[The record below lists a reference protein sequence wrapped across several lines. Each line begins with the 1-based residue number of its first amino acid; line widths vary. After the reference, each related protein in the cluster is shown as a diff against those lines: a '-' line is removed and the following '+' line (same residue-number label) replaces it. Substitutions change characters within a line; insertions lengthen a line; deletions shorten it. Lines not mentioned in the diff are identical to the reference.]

1 MSVTFRPA
9 VRENVSLLI
18 GCIGPSG
25 GGKTFSAMRLAAGI
39 AGDKPFAV
47 IDTEAGRAKHYAD
60 QFRFDHADLRPPFR
74 PDTYADAIAAADAA
88 GYPVIVVDSC
98 SHEHAGTGGLL
109 DWQEEELTK
118 MAGDDW
124 EKRKACRMSSW
135 IKPKTGHKH
144 MIQRLLQVRAHLIL
158 CFRAEEKVEMVKGED
173 GKMRVVPKHTA
184 TSIEGWIPVCEKNL
198 PYELTA
204 SFLLLPS
211 APGVPRPI
219 KLQEQHRA
227 LFPLDRPITEE
238 SGKLIAAWARGGSP
252 VETSHHPVDS
262 LILKA
267 KAQAERGTEAYKA
280 FWGSISAADKAEIGP
295 EGHREFKRI
304 AAQIDAGEAGQ
315 APDVQ
320 PHAGA
325 SPSQPAGHNQAA
337 GPIVSFAVI
346 CEMMRQTQDR
356 DMLDAHADL
365 IAQLPADQQAEARA
379 VYAECLDQ
387 FQQ

>member
-1 MSVTFRPA
+1 MPT
-9 VRENVSLLI
+9 VSGRLCRKKSLVGLDGWVPI
-18 GCIGPSG
+18 AE
-25 GGKTFSAMRLAAGI
+25 KTL
-39 AGDKPFAV
+39 PF
-47 IDTEAGRAKHYAD
+47 
-60 QFRFDHADLRPPFR
+60 
-74 PDTYADAIAAADAA
+74 
-88 GYPVIVVDSC
+88 
-98 SHEHAGTGGLL
+98 
-109 DWQEEELTK
+109 
-118 MAGDDW
+118 
-124 EKRKACRMSSW
+124 
-135 IKPKTGHKH
+135 
-144 MIQRLLQVRAHLIL
+144 
-158 CFRAEEKVEMVKGED
+158 
-173 GKMRVVPKHTA
+173 
-184 TSIEGWIPVCEKNL
+184 
-198 PYELTA
+198 ELTA
-204 SFLLLPS
+204 SFLLTAD
-211 APGVPRPI
+211 APGYPKPI

-365 IAQLPADQQAEARA
+365 IAQLPADQQEEARA
-379 VYAECLDQ
+379 VYAERLDVNMWYRP
-387 FQQ
+387 